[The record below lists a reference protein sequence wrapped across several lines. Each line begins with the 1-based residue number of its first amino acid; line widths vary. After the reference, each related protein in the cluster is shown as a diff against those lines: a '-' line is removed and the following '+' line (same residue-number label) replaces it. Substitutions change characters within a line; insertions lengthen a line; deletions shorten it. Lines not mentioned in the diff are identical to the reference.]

1 MQIMIKSLLED
12 LNIYVKAIQENSE
25 NAKRFSDLFRENYMS
40 LKEDQ
45 QLDGFYESLRSEFS
59 SDPKLLTLVLS
70 IIYGVVRDDRS
81 LYEIFYL
88 LQHSDMDLLSQIYI
102 RDQLETCIFRNSNLS
117 VNFRNN

>member
-88 LQHSDMDLLSQIYI
+88 LQHMI
-102 RDQLETCIFRNSNLS
+102 
-117 VNFRNN
+117 